1 MHLTRKHK
9 KITPTNSRGRDAKP
23 PIFVA
28 KSRKNAKNLPK
39 STQKFLMPRQKFFLT
54 RLGSLCYTIR
64 EERVGISRQ
73 SKRHTRK
80 MRMHGPLWHFILA
93 LIGAQARF
101 LYFCTFQFGTLAQ
114 NASVLRII
122 CGFVLFYG
130 RFCAYIRRFCAAIW
144 SFKNAKLIYKGF
156 RSLKWE
162 GMTHFRRPLDKFFY
176 AWHQIC
182 IDKS

>member
-9 KITPTNSRGRDAKP
+9 KITPTNSRGRDAKL

-73 SKRHTRK
+73 SKGDEQKTRAL
-80 MRMHGPLWHFILA
+80 GPLWHLVLA

-101 LYFCTFQFGTLAQ
+101 FYFCKFQFGTLAQ
-114 NASVLRII
+114 SALLLRII
-122 CGFVLFYG
+122 YGFVLIFLLIMFKYLSEP
-130 RFCAYIRRFCAAIW
+130 RF
-144 SFKNAKLIYKGF
+144 KGSQVADF
-156 RSLKWE
+156 ILQGLK
-162 GMTHFRRPLDKFFY
+162 K
-176 AWHQIC
+176 
-182 IDKS
+182 